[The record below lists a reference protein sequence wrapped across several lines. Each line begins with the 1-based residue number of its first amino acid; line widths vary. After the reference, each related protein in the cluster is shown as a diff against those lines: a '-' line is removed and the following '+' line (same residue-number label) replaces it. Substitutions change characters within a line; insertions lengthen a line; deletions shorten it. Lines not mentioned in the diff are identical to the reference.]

1 MAVNII
7 AIMILGLGI
16 LYLGQYTD
24 SLIDAEL
31 ETMQSEA
38 KLFSGALSEG
48 VVRPVFQIS
57 PLPYRAP
64 LEVEAIKPSLAR
76 KMIARLGTMGD
87 SRIQLFGVEGDL
99 LADSMT
105 LSGSGGTGDVVQ
117 SRELNNAARDM
128 SLDALFSQSATRFL
142 NLIPMQRKLER
153 LPVSQTGFDINTFPD
168 TNLAMSGTVSA
179 HAWDNNGRILLTAAA
194 PIQKVKH
201 VLGVVLLVRDGSA
214 LEQQI
219 ADIRVDVFRVFLG
232 ALGITIMLSVYLSGV
247 IGKPLQ
253 RLALAAESVR
263 IGKASYVDIPD
274 MSKRGDEIGELSLV
288 LRDMTKALHD
298 RMDVIERF
306 AADVSHEIKNP
317 LTSMRSAVE
326 TAARVKD
333 DKSRKKLMDIIYH
346 DVQRLDRLISDIS
359 NASRLDSELTR
370 DEMGQV
376 DIKMLIYKMQ
386 DAYKKPMAR
395 GSDKKGK
402 GSKEEFDET
411 VIKVNAPEGDIF
423 VAGNEERLSQVFG
436 NLITNALSF
445 SPANSKVWISI
456 TRENDSVLI
465 SIDDEGIGIPE
476 NKLKTIFDRFYTERP
491 NHEAYGAHSGLG
503 LSISKQIIDAHDGL
517 IWAENRLDDAG
528 NKIGARF
535 NVQLKEWES

>member
-1 MAVNII
+1 
-7 AIMILGLGI
+7 
-16 LYLGQYTD
+16 
-24 SLIDAEL
+24 
-31 ETMQSEA
+31 
-38 KLFSGALSEG
+38 
-48 VVRPVFQIS
+48 
-57 PLPYRAP
+57 
-64 LEVEAIKPSLAR
+64 
-76 KMIARLGTMGD
+76 
-87 SRIQLFGVEGDL
+87 
-99 LADSMT
+99 
-105 LSGSGGTGDVVQ
+105 
-117 SRELNNAARDM
+117 
-128 SLDALFSQSATRFL
+128 
-142 NLIPMQRKLER
+142 
-153 LPVSQTGFDINTFPD
+153 
-168 TNLAMSGTVSA
+168 
-179 HAWDNNGRILLTAAA
+179 
-194 PIQKVKH
+194 
-201 VLGVVLLVRDGSA
+201 
-214 LEQQI
+214 
-219 ADIRVDVFRVFLG
+219 
-232 ALGITIMLSVYLSGV
+232 
-247 IGKPLQ
+247 
-253 RLALAAESVR
+253 
-263 IGKASYVDIPD
+263 